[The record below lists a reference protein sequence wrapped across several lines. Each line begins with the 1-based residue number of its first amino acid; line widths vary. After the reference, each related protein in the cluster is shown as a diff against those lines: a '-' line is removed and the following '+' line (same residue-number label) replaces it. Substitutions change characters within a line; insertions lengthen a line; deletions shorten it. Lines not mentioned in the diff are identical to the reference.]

1 MLILSMQRPGRSRH
15 KIVTSI
21 QQKVDTHEEVV
32 TISYNLLSQDKKG
45 LESLCGTPPFVCLL
59 SIYLT
64 LCHIAT
70 CGPNLLGLPSQILK
84 AVKTWE

>member
-1 MLILSMQRPGRSRH
+1 MEGE
-15 KIVTSI
+15 VTSI

-32 TISYNLLSQDKKG
+32 SICYNLLSQDRKG
-45 LESLCGTPPFVCLL
+45 LESLRETPPFVYLV